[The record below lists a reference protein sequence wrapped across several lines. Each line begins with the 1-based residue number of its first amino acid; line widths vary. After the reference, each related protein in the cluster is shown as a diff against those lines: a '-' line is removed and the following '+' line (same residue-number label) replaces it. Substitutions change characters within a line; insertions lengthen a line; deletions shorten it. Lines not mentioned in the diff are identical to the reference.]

1 MFKIDRRLT
10 GGNNVPLMILEIATG
25 TATST
30 TWKEGTA
37 VRLASGVL
45 TKCSGDVQA
54 EYIVAE
60 TVTTASA
67 TATVKVYKVL
77 PDMVF
82 RVPLSAF
89 GSTVKAGAWLTFYT
103 DGAKVTAT
111 AASGHTGTVAST
123 TSTNVTAGALCV
135 NALNAAASG
144 DEILVMM
151 GQGV

>member
-1 MFKIDRRLT
+1 MFKLERRLT

-25 TATST
+25 TSSST

-37 VRLASGVL
+37 VRLSSGVL

-54 EYIVAE
+54 EYIVAQ
-60 TVTTASA
+60 TVTTAST
-67 TATVKVYKVL
+67 TAIVKVYKIL

-89 GSTVKAGAWLTFYT
+89 GSTVKVGAWLTIHS

-111 AASGHTGTVAST
+111 AASGHTGTVAT
-123 TSTNVTAGALCV
+123 TTATNITAGALCV
-135 NALNAAASG
+135 NTLNAAASG